1 MNESKVEL
9 YLLNKRKGG
18 KANNHSHIGHTHKPD
33 DPKIKKDKESQ
44 G

>member
-1 MNESKVEL
+1 MNPKLSFT
-9 YLLNKRKGG
+9 YWIKGRG
-18 KANNHSHIGHTHKPD
+18 EKANNHSHIGHTHKPD